1 MEGQWIEG
9 EEVLESSKVSLNL
22 VSKEVQVL
30 KAGGLLARMVWQN
43 VVAQVRVCPL
53 ACKKVQT

>member
-1 MEGQWIEG
+1 MESQWIEG

-30 KAGGLLARMVWQN
+30 KAGGVASKDGLAKCGGPGEGMSFGM
-43 VVAQVRVCPL
+43 
-53 ACKKVQT
+53 